1 MKTKGILIV
10 CVAVALMLAS
20 LLKATRQ
27 GEAVV
32 VDEEGAK
39 LVAEPNNAFAV
50 DLYAKLKD
58 AEGNL
63 FFSPLSISTALAM
76 TYAGARGDTAA
87 QMAQVLHFGLPQDR
101 LHSAQGA
108 LMAKLQAQKKDR
120 GYQLSIANAL
130 WGQKGRQFL
139 PEFLDLTKRH
149 YGAGLREVNFAQTE
163 RARKTINK
171 WVEKQT
177 HDKIKDL
184 IKEGVLDPETVLVLT
199 NAIYFRGDWAY
210 QFEEDRTSDAPF
222 TLLAGDKV
230 KVPMMR
236 QTEDFKYM
244 EGDDFKALELPYK
257 NNELSMIIFLPNKPD
272 GLPGFEKALTAERV
286 ATSIAKM
293 GKEEVRV
300 KLPKFKLT
308 SEFLL
313 VDTLKSMGMTD
324 AFALPPADFSGM
336 TGKKDLFIA
345 KVIHKAFV
353 DVNEKGTEAAAA
365 TAVPVQTLEEMPRE
379 PKVFRADHP
388 FLFLIRDNHTGSILF
403 MGRVMNP
410 A

>member
-1 MKTKGILIV
+1 MTTQGTF
-10 CVAVALMLAS
+10 ALCLVLVIAAANCCDAGQAAA
-20 LLKATRQ
+20 K
-27 GEAVV
+27 
-32 VDEEGAK
+32 DESK
-39 LVAEPNNAFAV
+39 SVAEANNAFAL

-63 FFSPLSISTALAM
+63 FFSPFSISTALAM
-76 TYAGARGDTAA
+76 TYAGARGNTAK
-87 QMAQVLHFGLPQDR
+87 QMAEVLHFDLPQES
-101 LHSAQGA
+101 LHSALGA
-108 LMAKLQAQKKDR
+108 LMSKLQAGKKDS

-130 WGQKGRQFL
+130 WGQAGYEFL
-139 PEFLDLTKRH
+139 PSFLDLTNKN
-149 YGAGLREVNFAQTE
+149 YGAGLREVDFRQTE
-163 RARKTINK
+163 KARKKINK
-171 WVEKQT
+171 WVEEQT
-177 HDKIKDL
+177 NDKIKDL
-184 IKEGVLDPETVLVLT
+184 IKEGALGPQTLLVLT
-199 NAIYFRGDWAY
+199 NAIYFLGDWAY

-222 TLLAGDKV
+222 ALLAGDKV

-336 TGKKDLFIA
+336 TGRKNLFIA

-365 TAVPVQTLEEMPRE
+365 TGVVMELTAIPGE
-379 PKVFRADHP
+379 PKVFKADHP
-388 FLFLIRDNHTGSILF
+388 FLFLIRDNRTAGILF
-403 MGRVMNP
+403 MGRVMDP
-410 A
+410 AG

>member
-1 MKTKGILIV
+1 MRTKGILII
-10 CVAVALMLAS
+10 CVAVALTLAS
-20 LLKATRQ
+20 LLKAARE
-27 GEAVV
+27 GEAIV

-87 QMAQVLHFGLPQDR
+87 QMAQVLHFDLPQDR

-149 YGAGLREVNFAQTE
+149 YGAGLREVDFARTE

-171 WVEKQT
+171 WVEEQT

-184 IKEGVLDPETVLVLT
+184 IKEDVLDPETVLVLT
-199 NAIYFRGDWAY
+199 NAIYFLGDWTY
-210 QFEEDRTSDAPF
+210 PFEEYATSDAPF
-222 TLLAGDKV
+222 TLLAGDEV
-230 KVPMMR
+230 MMPMMY

-244 EGDDFKALELPYK
+244 EGDDFKALGLPYE
-257 NNELSMIIFLPNKPD
+257 N
-272 GLPGFEKALTAERV
+272 
-286 ATSIAKM
+286 
-293 GKEEVRV
+293 
-300 KLPKFKLT
+300 
-308 SEFLL
+308 
-313 VDTLKSMGMTD
+313 D
-324 AFALPPADFSGM
+324 AHSSSWVTRSSRWA
-336 TGKKDLFIA
+336 
-345 KVIHKAFV
+345 
-353 DVNEKGTEAAAA
+353 
-365 TAVPVQTLEEMPRE
+365 
-379 PKVFRADHP
+379 
-388 FLFLIRDNHTGSILF
+388 
-403 MGRVMNP
+403 
-410 A
+410 